1 MRKRKLNELKAQ
13 EKERSSAGFKVNF
26 SVGQEFG
33 SKAEVKQLVDLHAI
47 ETRRNLVIVKND
59 RIRLRAK
66 YEGFLKNYKNGEFV
80 GGKQPLTGQ
89 TSNKGG
95 VGEGSGALKYKGNGK
110 KTSKA
115 TPPNKDKK
123 SHHRIKH
130 IECQWALQV
139 SKIPNSETWSVRTYN
154 HKHDCLESRL
164 IRQCTSQFL
173 ATKLVD
179 QLQTNPQIPV
189 RAVKSQLESNLEVK
203 IHPQKAFRALQKAKK
218 TLKGDYMDQYGD
230 LRDYAI
236 ELKRS
241 NPGTTVKID
250 VEPVEDPNMST
261 RVFKRIYICLGACK
275 RGFRAIGRDLLGVD
289 GAFMKEP
296 ASGHLLTAVGL
307 DSNNG
312 IYHVAYAIVE
322 SECYDSWCWFLEL
335 VASDLELDEM
345 CNFTFISDRQKGLVS
360 AVAKV
365 FPVAEHRFCLR
376 HIHENMKK
384 NWRGVAYKNH
394 LWACATATTVPQFE
408 KKMALLKE
416 FSEPAYVYL
425 SKIPPAQWAR
435 SHFTG
440 RALSD
445 ILLNNICEV
454 LNRWLCEARDKPII
468 TALEYIRQYL
478 MKRIANVITAISK
491 CNTPLTLGATKVF
504 DKVKKEAM
512 KCDVIWN
519 GDEKYQV
526 NGHHDDQV
534 VVDMGAK
541 NCSCRKWDLTGI
553 PCKHAVAALLNMA
566 CYSQ

>member
-1 MRKRKLNELKAQ
+1 
-13 EKERSSAGFKVNF
+13 
-26 SVGQEFG
+26 
-33 SKAEVKQLVDLHAI
+33 
-47 ETRRNLVIVKND
+47 
-59 RIRLRAK
+59 
-66 YEGFLKNYKNGEFV
+66 
-80 GGKQPLTGQ
+80 
-89 TSNKGG
+89 
-95 VGEGSGALKYKGNGK
+95 
-110 KTSKA
+110 
-115 TPPNKDKK
+115 
-123 SHHRIKH
+123 
-130 IECQWALQV
+130 
-139 SKIPNSETWSVRTYN
+139 
-154 HKHDCLESRL
+154 
-164 IRQCTSQFL
+164 
-173 ATKLVD
+173 
-179 QLQTNPQIPV
+179 
-189 RAVKSQLESNLEVK
+189 
-203 IHPQKAFRALQKAKK
+203 
-218 TLKGDYMDQYGD
+218 
-230 LRDYAI
+230 
-236 ELKRS
+236 
-241 NPGTTVKID
+241 
-250 VEPVEDPNMST
+250 MST

-296 ASGHLLTAVGL
+296 AIGHLLTAVGL

-312 IYHVAYAIVE
+312 IYPVAYAIVE

-345 CNFTFISDRQKGLVS
+345 CNFTFISDRQKVLVS

-566 CYSQ
+566 CYSQEVFLEKWVHPVYWVSTWKSTYSHTINPVRGKSEWTKSPIPTTLIPPKFHATPGRPKKNRKKSLDEKDEMVTNGKLTRKGKTIKCGDCGTYGHNKRGCTKDKPTPSLKRKGGDGDGNGRNKKVKAATSDV